1 MKKLIS
7 MILACAM
14 AFSMCVANAAG
25 PKISGTSVDARC
37 GDTVEMSF
45 SFANNPGIAEA
56 DIMLSWD
63 KSVLTLTGDVEAG
76 DIFDNGTMNT
86 DTATAGKLFV
96 TWSNASDVAADG
108 ELFTIT
114 FEVADNANISNY
126 FISIGVNSLTNAA
139 GETVRTGLSLP
150 NVSVIGDAVE
160 EPTETPTVATP
171 TPTRKPQTG
180 GGGGGTIS
188 TPKPTETPTVTPT
201 EEPTKAPSG
210 SGNDI
215 FKPAFTDVKETDWY
229 YDSVRYVYVNG
240 LMNGTSDTEFAPAT
254 SLTRAMLVTVLYRA
268 DGEPAVNKSIPF
280 GDIEAGTY
288 YTNAVIWAEQNGI
301 VNGVDE
307 GVFAPHDNITREQ
320 IATIMY
326 RYAQYKGTA
335 PTGAWAIRLDYNDL
349 ATIADYAVDG
359 VMYCKLKGIMQG
371 KENNN
376 FAPKDNAT
384 RAEIATI
391 LQRYIEND

>member
-76 DIFDNGTMNT
+76 DIFDNGTMNV

-96 TWSNASDVAADG
+96 TWSNASDVATDG
-108 ELFTIT
+108 DLFTIT

-150 NVSVIGDAVE
+150 NVSVIGNAVE
-160 EPTETPTVATP
+160 EPTETPT
-171 TPTRKPQTG
+171 PTRKPQNNG
-180 GGGGGTIS
+180 GGGGPIS
-188 TPKPTETPTVTPT
+188 TPKPTATPTVVPT

-210 SGNDI
+210 NGNDV

-240 LMNGTSDTEFAPAT
+240 LMNGTSDTEFAPAA
-254 SLTRAMLVTVLYRA
+254 SLTRAMLVTVLWRLENEPVVNYLMPF
-268 DGEPAVNKSIPF
+268 DDVSQDIWYGEAVRW
-280 GDIEAGTY
+280 
-288 YTNAVIWAEQNGI
+288 AVAEGI
-301 VNGVDE
+301 VNGVEDTK
-307 GVFAPHDNITREQ
+307 FAPDNNITREQ

-326 RYAQYKGTA
+326 RYADYKGVA
-335 PTGAWAIRLDYNDL
+335 PTGAWAIKLDYADL
-349 ATIADYAVDG
+349 AEISDYAIDG
-359 VMYCKLKGIMQG
+359 VMYCKLKEIMQG

-391 LQRYIEND
+391 LQRYIENDK